1 MLPLPNPL
9 RHPCNCK
16 CNRFNLHFFIGCRTQ
31 QLANIMTQKKSY
43 PKFALSTDFSTAVP
57 TKWDD
62 VKALMNSAQVKN
74 ICMQLQQLDPNLP
87 DYGKQKEA
95 LKK

>member
-1 MLPLPNPL
+1 MTKN
-9 RHPCNCK
+9 
-16 CNRFNLHFFIGCRTQ
+16 NLF
-31 QLANIMTQKKSY
+31 

-62 VKALMNSAQVKN
+62 VKALMKSAQVKN
-74 ICMQLQQLDPNLP
+74 ICLQLQQLDTHLP

-95 LKK
+95 LKKKLPQL

>member
-1 MLPLPNPL
+1 
-9 RHPCNCK
+9 
-16 CNRFNLHFFIGCRTQ
+16 
-31 QLANIMTQKKSY
+31 MTKKLF

-62 VKALMNSAQVKN
+62 VKARMKSAQVKN
-74 ICMQLQQLDPNLP
+74 ICLQLQQLDPNLP

-95 LKK
+95 LKKKLPQL